1 MKAITEYK
9 KDFLRADIRVSYTEI
24 TTPSEDLTTSTRKV
38 VDRIEL
44 YLNGNY
50 IDITNQ
56 CKKNIQDLFEM

>member
-9 KDFLRADIRVSYTEI
+9 TDYIRADIRVSYTEI
-24 TTPSEDLTTSTRKV
+24 TTPSENLTTSTMSV

-56 CKKNIQDLFEM
+56 CKKNIQDLF